1 MPISGVFQMCAKRVR
16 IREYFMLTQDRYLV
30 DFTRGEVYELNTI
43 GYEIL
48 KFISQGKELEEIV
61 EQIVESYKV
70 PRETVEKDVQKFL
83 EMLEKEDI
91 VEVITD
97 ASEDISGN

>member
-1 MPISGVFQMCAKRVR
+1 
-16 IREYFMLTQDRYLV
+16 MLTQDRYLV
-30 DFTRGEVYELNTI
+30 NFTRGEVYELNTV
-43 GYEIL
+43 GYEIV
-48 KFISQGKELEEIV
+48 KSISQGKEIEELI
-61 EQIVESYKV
+61 EQIAESYKV

-91 VEVITD
+91 LEVITD